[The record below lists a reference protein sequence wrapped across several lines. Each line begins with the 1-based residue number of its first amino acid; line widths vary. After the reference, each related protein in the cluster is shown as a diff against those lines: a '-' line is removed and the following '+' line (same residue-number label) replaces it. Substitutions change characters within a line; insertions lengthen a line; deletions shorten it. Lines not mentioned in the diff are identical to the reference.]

1 MAVPNRELAAERAA
15 HRIQRRIMRLPE
27 VKAATG
33 FGRTKIY
40 ELMKEGRF
48 PKARR
53 IACSNASGW
62 DSLEVEAWIN
72 EQLDGEA

>member
-1 MAVPNRELAAERAA
+1 MAAINQAHTEQAAAQRQ
-15 HRIQRRIMRLPE
+15 QRRIMRLPE

-62 DSLEVEAWIN
+62 DSLEVEAWID